1 MSAGSCR
8 CRGSNWKLHSD
19 SERAMITEDATEVLT
34 LIYSFSDSQDLE
46 KAMEYGTK
54 YLEQYAGASGI
65 HCWIVE

>member
-1 MSAGSCR
+1 
-8 CRGSNWKLHSD
+8 
-19 SERAMITEDATEVLT
+19 MITEDATEVLT
-34 LIYSFSDSQDLE
+34 LIYSFSDGQDLE